1 MPSLR
6 EKRGHVNNRL
16 KKLGGEE
23 EKMNTKRRNLL
34 KDKRGVSPAIAS
46 LVLVV
51 IAVVAAAGVGVIQ
64 NAVNVQSGEQAEA
77 KDLSVQ
83 GKIDIQGSTTVLPF
97 ALEAGR
103 RFMDTHPAVEIS
115 VSGGGSGHGKS
126 MAKQNKVDIGM
137 ASSRAA
143 TEDII
148 QDGGKNAVLYETEVG
163 KRMIVVIANDGSADT
178 PYEWNVATTADHA
191 NKTMSFAELK
201 ALYENGTAI
210 GTYFTTAFQ
219 RSEVSG
225 TEEGFAKWIGL
236 TDADKQLDSNAE
248 GKVGNPGVWKAVTET
263 DHSIGF
269 VDLGYVEDTDY
280 AVKINGTEP
289 KAENYDEYEAA
300 SKAVTT
306 TGKKL
311 TSMLYFYTYGV
322 PSGATKAF
330 IDFCLSTVP
339 GEGQDILESVGM
351 IPL

>member
-1 MPSLR
+1 
-6 EKRGHVNNRL
+6 
-16 KKLGGEE
+16 
-23 EKMNTKRRNLL
+23 MNTKRRNLL

-148 QDGGKNAVLYETEVG
+148 QDGGKNAVLYETEIG

-178 PYEWNVATTADHA
+178 PYEWNVDPTTSDLA
-191 NKTMSFAELK
+191 NKTMSFADLK

-236 TDADKQLDSNAE
+236 TDADKQLDSDAE

-263 DHSIGF
+263 PHSIGF
-269 VDLGYVEDTDY
+269 VDLGYVDDTAY
-280 AVKINGTEP
+280 AVKMNGTEP

-300 SKAVTT
+300 SDDVNGATNSKT
-306 TGKKL
+306 L

-322 PSGATKAF
+322 PSGAKKAF
-330 IDFCLSTVP
+330 IDFCLS
-339 GEGQDILESVGM
+339 GEGQDILEDVGM

>member
-1 MPSLR
+1 
-6 EKRGHVNNRL
+6 
-16 KKLGGEE
+16 
-23 EKMNTKRRNLL
+23 MNTKKSLL

-51 IAVVAAAGVGVIQ
+51 IAVVAAAGVGVIT
-64 NAVNVQSGEQAEA
+64 NTLNTQSEEQAEA

-83 GKIDIQGSTTVLPF
+83 GKIDMQGSTTVLPF

-103 RFMDTHPAVEIS
+103 TYMENHPGVEIS

-148 QDGGKNAVLYETEVG
+148 QDGGKSAVLYETEIG

-178 PYEWNVATTADHA
+178 PYEWNVDPTTADHA

-236 TDADKQLDSNAE
+236 TTADKQLDSDAE

-263 DHSIGF
+263 DNSIGF
-269 VDLGYVEDTDY
+269 VDLGYVEDTNY
-280 AVKINGTEP
+280 AVKINGTKP
-289 KAENYDEYEAA
+289 KAENYDDYEAA

-311 TSMLYFYTYGV
+311 TSMLYYYTYGV

-330 IDFCLSTVP
+330 IDFCLSTTP
-339 GEGQDILESVGM
+339 DEGQDILESVGM

>member
-1 MPSLR
+1 
-6 EKRGHVNNRL
+6 
-16 KKLGGEE
+16 
-23 EKMNTKRRNLL
+23 MNTKRRNLL

-148 QDGGKNAVLYETEVG
+148 QDGGKNAVLYETEIG

-178 PYEWNVATTADHA
+178 PYEWNVDPTTSDLA
-191 NKTMSFAELK
+191 NKTMSFADLK

-236 TDADKQLDSNAE
+236 TDADKQLDSDAE

-263 DHSIGF
+263 PHSIGF
-269 VDLGYVEDTDY
+269 VDLGYVDDTAY
-280 AVKINGTEP
+280 AVKMNGTEP

-300 SKAVTT
+300 SDDVNGATNSKT
-306 TGKKL
+306 L

-330 IDFCLSTVP
+330 IDFCLS
-339 GEGQDILESVGM
+339 GEGQDILEDVGM

>member
-1 MPSLR
+1 
-6 EKRGHVNNRL
+6 
-16 KKLGGEE
+16 
-23 EKMNTKRRNLL
+23 MNTKRRNLL

-137 ASSRAA
+137 ASSRADS
-143 TEDII
+143 EDII
-148 QDGGKNAVLYETEVG
+148 QDGGKNAVLYETEIG
-163 KRMIVVIANDGSADT
+163 KRMIVVIVNDGSADT
-178 PYEWNVATTADHA
+178 PYEWDINASNFH
-191 NKTMSFAELK
+191 SLRG
-201 ALYENGTAI
+201 LYNGTGGGVFAN
-210 GTYFTTAFQ
+210 YTAFQ
-219 RSEVSG
+219 RSDVSG
-225 TEEGFAKWIGL
+225 TEEGFAKWLGL
-236 TDADKQLDSNAE
+236 TDADNQLDSDAE

-263 DHSIGF
+263 PNSIGF
-269 VDLGYVEDTDY
+269 VDLGYVEDTNY
-280 AVKINGTEP
+280 AATMNGTEP

-300 SKAVTT
+300 SDDVNGATSS
-306 TGKKL
+306 KKL

-330 IDFCLSTVP
+330 IDFCLSTTP